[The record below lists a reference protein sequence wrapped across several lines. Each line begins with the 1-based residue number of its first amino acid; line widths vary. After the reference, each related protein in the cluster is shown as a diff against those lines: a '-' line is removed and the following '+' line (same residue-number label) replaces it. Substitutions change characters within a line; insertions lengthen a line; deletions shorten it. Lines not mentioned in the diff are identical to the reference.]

1 MRKEDRKKKD
11 PGTHNSLT
19 LDIELSCH
27 FAGRAHLKLVLT
39 ILTNNKNAS
48 DLTGV
53 FKVRVDAECLIGS

>member
-1 MRKEDRKKKD
+1 M
-11 PGTHNSLT
+11 
-19 LDIELSCH
+19 
-27 FAGRAHLKLVLT
+27 KLVLT